1 MNPKF
6 PPDVNFLT
14 RRPPACTRP
23 ALRIILSRMTT
34 RTISAIVI
42 MIALALLAA
51 PGILNAADAPAPAN
65 QGKKML
71 YHVVAIKFKPEAKP
85 EQIKAV
91 ETAFAELKI
100 KIPGV
105 TSLNWGTN
113 VSPEQKNK
121 GFTHCFVLTFA
132 TEKDRDAYLQHPEHQ
147 AFGKLLGPIVGDVLV
162 IDFWS
167 QE

>member
-1 MNPKF
+1 MN
-6 PPDVNFLT
+6 
-14 RRPPACTRP
+14 
-23 ALRIILSRMTT
+23 T
-34 RTISAIVI
+34 RTLPAIVI
-42 MIALALLAA
+42 MIAFAFAA
-51 PGILNAADAPAPAN
+51 PTVAIAADAPAAAAAN
-65 QGKKML
+65 SGKKML
-71 YHVVAIKFKPEAKP
+71 YHVVAISFKPEAKP

-91 ETAFAELKI
+91 ETAFGQLKT
-100 KIPGV
+100 KIPGI

-132 TEKDRDAYLQHPEHQ
+132 TEKDRDAYLPHPEHK

>member
-1 MNPKF
+1 MTPKF
-6 PPDVNFLT
+6 PVGCEFCRPCT
-14 RRPPACTRP
+14 RRAPD
-23 ALRIILSRMTT
+23 IILSRMNT
-34 RTISAIVI
+34 RTISAAIVAL
-42 MIALALLAA
+42 IALASLAA
-51 PGILNAADAPAPAN
+51 PAHAAE
-65 QGKKML
+65 GKKML

-91 ETAFAELKI
+91 ETAFGELKTQ
-100 KIPGV
+100 IPGI

-132 TEKDRDAYLQHPEHQ
+132 TEKDRDAYLTHPEHK
-147 AFGKLLGPIVGDVLV
+147 AFGKVLGPVVADVLV

>member
-1 MNPKF
+1 MN
-6 PPDVNFLT
+6 
-14 RRPPACTRP
+14 
-23 ALRIILSRMTT
+23 T
-34 RTISAIVI
+34 RTIPAII
-42 MIALALLAA
+42 AMLALAFFAA
-51 PGILNAADAPAPAN
+51 PAVLIAADAPAAAAN
-65 QGKKML
+65 QGKQML
-71 YHVVAIKFKPEAKP
+71 YHVVAIQFKPEAKP
-85 EQIKAV
+85 QQIKAV
-91 ETAFAELKI
+91 ETAFAQLKT

-132 TEKDRDAYLQHPEHQ
+132 TEKDRDAYLPHPEHK
-147 AFGKLLGPIVGDVLV
+147 AFGKLLGPIMADVLV

>member
-1 MNPKF
+1 MN
-6 PPDVNFLT
+6 
-14 RRPPACTRP
+14 
-23 ALRIILSRMTT
+23 T
-34 RTISAIVI
+34 RTIIVVA
-42 MIALALLAA
+42 ALALSFLTAA
-51 PGILNAADAPAPAN
+51 PARVIAADAPAN

-91 ETAFAELKI
+91 EMAFGELKT
-100 KIPGV
+100 KIPGI

-121 GFTHCFVLTFA
+121 GLTHCFVLTFA
-132 TEKDRDAYLQHPEHQ
+132 TEKDRDAYLPHPEHN
-147 AFGKLLGPIVGDVLV
+147 AFGKVLGPIMADVLV

>member
-1 MNPKF
+1 
-6 PPDVNFLT
+6 
-14 RRPPACTRP
+14 
-23 ALRIILSRMTT
+23 MTT
-34 RTISAIVI
+34 RTIPTVVVVVVT
-42 MIALALLAA
+42 MFALAFLAA
-51 PGILNAADAPAPAN
+51 PAVAAE
-65 QGKKML
+65 GKKML

-91 ETAFAELKI
+91 ETAFGELKT
-100 KIPGV
+100 KIPGI

-113 VSPEQKNK
+113 VSPEEKNK

-132 TEKDRDAYLQHPEHQ
+132 TEKDRDAYLPHPEHK
-147 AFGKLLGPIVGDVLV
+147 AFGKVLGPIVDDVLV

>member
-1 MNPKF
+1 MN
-6 PPDVNFLT
+6 
-14 RRPPACTRP
+14 
-23 ALRIILSRMTT
+23 T
-34 RTISAIVI
+34 RTIPAIVA
-42 MIALALLAA
+42 MLALAFFATPAVL
-51 PGILNAADAPAPAN
+51 IAADTPAAAAN

-71 YHVVAIKFKPEAKP
+71 YHVVAIQFKPEAKP

-91 ETAFAELKI
+91 ETAFGELKTR
-100 KIPGV
+100 IPGI

-132 TEKDRDAYLQHPEHQ
+132 TEKDRDAYLPHPQHK
-147 AFGKLLGPIVGDVLV
+147 AFGKVLGPIVADVLV

>member
-1 MNPKF
+1 MN
-6 PPDVNFLT
+6 
-14 RRPPACTRP
+14 
-23 ALRIILSRMTT
+23 T
-34 RTISAIVI
+34 RTIPAAIVA
-42 MIALALLAA
+42 MVALAFLAA
-51 PGILNAADAPAPAN
+51 TTFAADAPPK

-91 ETAFAELKI
+91 ETAFGELKT
-100 KIPGV
+100 KIPGI

-121 GFTHCFVLTFA
+121 GLTHCFVLTFA
-132 TEKDRDAYLQHPEHQ
+132 TEKDRDAYLPHPEHK
-147 AFGKLLGPIVGDVLV
+147 AFGKVLGPIVDDVLV

-167 QE
+167 QD

>member
-1 MNPKF
+1 MN
-6 PPDVNFLT
+6 
-14 RRPPACTRP
+14 
-23 ALRIILSRMTT
+23 T
-34 RTISAIVI
+34 RTIPAII
-42 MIALALLAA
+42 AMLALAFFAA
-51 PGILNAADAPAPAN
+51 PAVLIAADAPAAAAN
-65 QGKKML
+65 QGKQML

-85 EQIKAV
+85 QQIKAV
-91 ETAFAELKI
+91 ETAFAQLKT

-132 TEKDRDAYLQHPEHQ
+132 TEKDRDAYLPHPEHK
-147 AFGKLLGPIVGDVLV
+147 AFGKLLGPIMADVLV

>member
-1 MNPKF
+1 MRTDLRPATIF
-6 PPDVNFLT
+6 PVPR
-14 RRPPACTRP
+14 RRPI
-23 ALRIILSRMTT
+23 RILHAPEPFVSLGGMKTLT
-34 RTISAIVI
+34 
-42 MIALALLAA
+42 LLAA
-51 PGILNAADAPAPAN
+51 VVLSVLFAPRAVADDAGG

-71 YHVVAIKFKPEAKP
+71 YHVVAIKFKPDAKP

-91 ETAFAELKI
+91 ETAFAELKT
-100 KIPGV
+100 KVPGV

-132 TEKDRDAYLQHPEHQ
+132 SDKERDTYLTHPAHK
-147 AFGKLLGPIVGDVLV
+147 AFGKVLGPIVGDVMV

>member
-1 MNPKF
+1 MIVKF
-6 PPDVNFLT
+6 PADVDLPAAG
-14 RRPPACTRP
+14 RRTACVCGARN
-23 ALRIILSRMTT
+23 LILSRMDT
-34 RTISAIVI
+34 RTIIVA
-42 MIALALLAA
+42 IALAVSFLTVA
-51 PGILNAADAPAPAN
+51 PSRATAADAPAN

-85 EQIKAV
+85 EQVKAV
-91 ETAFAELKI
+91 ETAFGELKN
-100 KIPGV
+100 KIPGI

-132 TEKDRDAYLQHPEHQ
+132 TEKDRDAYLPHPEHK
-147 AFGKLLGPIVGDVLV
+147 AFGKVLGPIVGDVLV

>member
-1 MNPKF
+1 MK
-6 PPDVNFLT
+6 
-14 RRPPACTRP
+14 
-23 ALRIILSRMTT
+23 I
-34 RTISAIVI
+34 RTITAIVV
-42 MIALALLAA
+42 ATLALVFLAA
-51 PGILNAADAPAPAN
+51 PAVLVAADAPAAAAN

-71 YHVVAIKFKPEAKP
+71 YHVVAIKFKPDAKP

-91 ETAFAELKI
+91 ETAFGELKT
-100 KIPGV
+100 KIPGI

-132 TEKDRDAYLQHPEHQ
+132 TEKDRDAYLPHPEHK
-147 AFGKLLGPIVGDVLV
+147 AFGKVLGPIVGDVLV